1 MMTINAQ
8 NSHSDCNELDHLIVA
23 AETLQQG
30 SAYIHELLGVLPTPG
45 GQHRT
50 MGTHN
55 MLVKL
60 GSKCYLEII
69 AIDPTQSP
77 PARRRWFGLDQ
88 TNVHQ
93 LCKVRPRLLHWVA
106 RTPKIK
112 TFCQASATFLGPP
125 QPMQRGQLQWQITI
139 PADGSLPFGGLFPSI
154 IQWQTGEHP
163 AGQLPDQGCR
173 LVTLEAT
180 CPDPDP
186 IYRTLTEYRLNHLI
200 NLHKG
205 SDTRIKATI
214 NTPDGMRVLQ

>member
-1 MMTINAQ
+1 MMTINEQ
-8 NSHSDCNELDHLIVA
+8 NSLSDCNDLDHLIVA
-23 AETLQQG
+23 AETLQHG

-60 GSKCYLEII
+60 GPKCYLEII

-77 PARRRWFGLDQ
+77 PARPRWFGLDRTDVQ
-88 TNVHQ
+88 Q
-93 LCKVRPRLLHWVA
+93 LCKERPRLLHWVA

-125 QPMQRGQLQWQITI
+125 QPMQRGQLQWQLTI
-139 PADGSLPFGGLFPSI
+139 PADGSLPFGGLFPSVI
-154 IQWQTGEHP
+154 EWQTDEHP
-163 AGQLPDQGCR
+163 AEQLPDQGCK

-180 CPDPDP
+180 CPDPGH
-186 IYRTLTEYRLNHLI
+186 IHRALTEYRLNHLI
-200 NLHKG
+200 DLHKG
-205 SDTRIKATI
+205 SNTRIKATI
-214 NTPDGMRVLQ
+214 NTPDGLRFLQ